1 MTTLVG
7 IVMTTTVMRA
17 NEIVIYAFKDKLFM
31 LMRSVRSDSCHD
43 AFPKDAFHA
52 VPCTSPIVWLV
63 RVMRHTC
70 LAISKWVDSGM
81 LIIIHSM
88 QWSVNCI
95 YSGINLLLPYSTGP
109 QQYSHTYYYL

>member
-1 MTTLVG
+1 MG
-7 IVMTTTVMRA
+7 IVA
-17 NEIVIYAFKDKLFM
+17 WPFNK
-31 LMRSVRSDSCHD
+31 S
-43 AFPKDAFHA
+43 
-52 VPCTSPIVWLV
+52 
-63 RVMRHTC
+63 HTC

-109 QQYSHTYYYL
+109 QQYSHTYYYYCNAHAFKGTSLFMLMKGDK